1 MGFITMIEVRVT
13 RVVIYN
19 NELIVLLKGEGEQR
33 VLPIH
38 VDPGQAHA
46 IELHLEGLT
55 FPRPL
60 THDLMKTVID
70 HLEGHLDRVVVTDLV
85 DGTFHARLF
94 LLRNGKEV
102 DIDARP
108 SDAIALALR
117 CGAPIL
123 VEDEV
128 MAKAGVVIPADQ
140 QEERKRKHTPAEQVE
155 QKLAKAIEEERYED
169 AAGLRDELK
178 RLKEGKTS
186 N

>member
-1 MGFITMIEVRVT
+1 MIEVHVT

-19 NELIVLLKGEGEQR
+19 NELIVLLKGDEDTR

-60 THDLMKTVID
+60 THDLMKTVI
-70 HLEGHLDRVVVTDLV
+70 GHLGGRVDRVVVSDLI
-85 DGTFHARLF
+85 DGTFHARLI
-94 LLRNGKEV
+94 LTQNGNEMDV
-102 DIDARP
+102 DARP

-117 CGAPIL
+117 CGSPIL
-123 VEDEV
+123 VEEAV
-128 MAKAGVVIPADQ
+128 MDKAGVVIPADQ
-140 QEERKRKHTPAEQVE
+140 QEDRKRKHSPAEQVE
-155 QKLAKAIEEERYED
+155 QKLAKAIEDERYED
-169 AAGLRDELK
+169 AAHLRDELK